1 MSGQILLLAA
11 GGAVSLLGTALFL
24 LLGRRDRGFRSR
36 LDRVAAPLAAAA
48 AGAEDGADT
57 DIFRP
62 AEGGSR
68 LGGVRRFLESR
79 YPLLDAGRVL
89 PRAAAA
95 GLLAAGGVWFS
106 MWFLRMPDGWWTMP
120 LACTGGAAAMWY
132 AMSWMQ
138 ARRAGEFSRQ
148 FPEIV
153 DQIVRLSAAGVPP
166 LEAIAVVAEDA
177 REPVKPVLRNV
188 CDGLTGGL
196 DADTALVAVARRVR
210 LAEFTLF
217 TAVIRLQ
224 RRAGG
229 GVSSAFANL
238 SATLRARRSTA
249 LKARASTAQTR
260 LTLLVLA
267 VMPGIVLAAQYFIS
281 RESVEILFDPER
293 GALLLR
299 IGVGLIVFGLLAA
312 RALAARVEK

>member
-1 MSGQILLLAA
+1 MSGPILLIAA
-11 GGAVSLLGTALFL
+11 AGAVSLLGTALFL
-24 LLGRRDRGFRSR
+24 LLGRRDKGLRSR
-36 LDRVAAPLAAAA
+36 LDRIAAPLAAAA

-62 AEGGSR
+62 VEGGRR

-79 YPLLDAGRVL
+79 YPLLDAGRAL
-89 PRAAAA
+89 PRTAAA
-95 GLLAAGGVWFS
+95 GLLAAGAIWFS
-106 MWFLRMPDGWWTMP
+106 MWFLRIPDGWWTMP
-120 LACTGGAAAMWY
+120 LACVGGAGAMWY

-138 ARRAGEFSRQ
+138 ARRAREFSRQ

-229 GVSSAFANL
+229 GVSGAFANL
-238 SATLRARRSTA
+238 SAALRARRSTA
-249 LKARASTAQTR
+249 LKAHASTAQTR

-267 VMPGIVLAAQYFIS
+267 VMPAIVLAGQYFIS
-281 RESVEILFDPER
+281 RESVELLFDPE
-293 GALLLR
+293 GGIMLLW
-299 IGVGLIVFGLLAA
+299 IGVGLIGLGLLTA
-312 RALAARVEK
+312 RALAAQVEK

>member
-1 MSGQILLLAA
+1 MSVQVLLLAA
-11 GGAVSLLGTALFL
+11 GGAVSLFGAALFL
-24 LLGRRDRGFRSR
+24 LLGRGDKGFRSR

-48 AGAEDGADT
+48 GVEDGADT

-62 AEGGSR
+62 AEGGPR
-68 LGGVRRFLESR
+68 LGGIHRFLEAR
-79 YPLLDAGRVL
+79 YPLLEARRVL
-89 PRAAAA
+89 PRALIA
-95 GLLAAGGVWFS
+95 GLLAGGGVWFS
-106 MWFLRMPDGWWTMP
+106 MWFLRIPEGWWTMP
-120 LACTGGAAAMWY
+120 LAAIGGAGAMWY

-138 ARRAGEFSRQ
+138 ARRVGEFSRQ

-177 REPVKPVLRNV
+177 HEPVKPVLRNV

-238 SATLRARRSTA
+238 SAALRARRSTA
-249 LKARASTAQTR
+249 LKAHASTAQTR

-267 VMPGIVLAAQYFIS
+267 VMPGIVLAGQYFIS

-293 GALLLR
+293 GLLMLW